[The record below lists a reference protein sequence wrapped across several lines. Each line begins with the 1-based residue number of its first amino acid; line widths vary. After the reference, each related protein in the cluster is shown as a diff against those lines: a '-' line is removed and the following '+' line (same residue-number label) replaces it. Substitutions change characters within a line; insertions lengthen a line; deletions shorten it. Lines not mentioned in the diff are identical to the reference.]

1 MSTTAAEMSW
11 DDIKALV
18 AELAIQSKETDRKFQ
33 ETERMI
39 KELGRQIGGLG
50 EWQGESG
57 RGGRSQKP
65 RQARGDCVAY
75 RASPTPAGVRP

>member
-11 DDIKALV
+11 DDIKAIV

-39 KELGRQIGGLG
+39 KELGRQIAALNGDGAAAQEALSHDQRQCAP
-50 EWQGESG
+50 WQ
-57 RGGRSQKP
+57 P
-65 RQARGDCVAY
+65 
-75 RASPTPAGVRP
+75 